1 MPAHTSRPSDPADA
15 IRLMAA
21 RSRSSHSMGAPGRVI
36 VGLAGLPGSGKS
48 TLARALVEGLGSGPA
63 PIDAVYVPM
72 DGFHLSNAELDRRG
86 LSEVKGAPDTFDV
99 AGYAALLARLRA
111 GTVVVEAPE
120 YDRDLHEP
128 APSRIVVPSACAV
141 VVTEG
146 NYLGLPG
153 PEWSR
158 VRGQLDALWFID
170 AAWDAVLPRLIDRH
184 MAGGRTRAE
193 AEAWTDRVDAANAA
207 LIAPTA
213 VRADGLLTDADGRW
227 RLA

>member
-1 MPAHTSRPSDPADA
+1 MPAHIARPSDPADA

-21 RSRSSHSMGAPGRVI
+21 RSRSSHSMRAPGRVI

-48 TLARALVEGLGSGPA
+48 TLARALVEALGSGPS
-63 PIDAVYVPM
+63 PIDAVHIPM
-72 DGFHLSNAELDRRG
+72 DGFHLSHAELDRRG

-111 GTVVVEAPE
+111 GAVVVEAPE
-120 YDRDLHEP
+120 YDRSLHE
-128 APSRIVVPSACAV
+128 AVSGRIVVPSACAV

-153 PEWSR
+153 PDWSC

-170 AAWDAVLPRLIDRH
+170 AAWDAVRPRLVDRH
-184 MAGGRTRAE
+184 IAGGKTRDD

-207 LIAPTA
+207 LIVPTA